1 MKRCVSQRSGFC
13 FPVVGVLFPSGRG
26 FHYKMMF
33 LGGFPS
39 GRGFV
44 SQWSGFCF
52 PVVGVLFPSGR
63 GFVSQRSGFCFPVVG
78 VFIIK

>member
-1 MKRCVSQRSGFC
+1 M
-13 FPVVGVLFPSGRG
+13 VGVLFPSGRG
-26 FHYKMMF
+26 FHYKMML

-52 PVVGVLFPSGR
+52 PVVGVLFRRGR
-63 GFVSQRSGFCFPVVG
+63 GFFT
-78 VFIIK
+78 

>member
-1 MKRCVSQRSGFC
+1 MVGVLFPSGRGFVSQWSGFC
-13 FPVVGVLFPSGRG
+13 FAEVGVLFPSGRG

-52 PVVGVLFPSGR
+52 PVVGV
-63 GFVSQRSGFCFPVVG
+63 
-78 VFIIK
+78 FIIK